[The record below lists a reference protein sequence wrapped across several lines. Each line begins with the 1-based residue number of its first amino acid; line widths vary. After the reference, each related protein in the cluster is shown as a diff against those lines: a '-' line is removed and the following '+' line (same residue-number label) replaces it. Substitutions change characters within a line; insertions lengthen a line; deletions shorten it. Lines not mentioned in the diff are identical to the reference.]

1 MDSRT
6 LEYLLTPAP
15 LMRPCEVDPY
25 LSVAPALLSGH
36 LDVMTR
42 SGRKLDA
49 EVTVPVPGVLR
60 LRLGSAE
67 ELAAT
72 PRPSLIV
79 SPALANQ
86 PAEVTSVPG
95 GVAVS
100 GSGRTMTWAPG
111 FSSIA
116 YGSSYRAANG
126 ANQAGLGSSA
136 LLSGTRET
144 GYRQLWRL
152 AHDEDIFGG
161 G

>member
-6 LEYLLTPAP
+6 VDYLLAPAP
-15 LMRPCEVDPY
+15 LMRPSEVDPY
-25 LSVAPALLSGH
+25 LSVAPAPLSGH
-36 LDVMTR
+36 LEVMTR
-42 SGRKLDA
+42 SGRRLDA

-72 PRPSLIV
+72 PRPSSIIN
-79 SPALANQ
+79 PGLANE

-111 FSSIA
+111 LSNSA
-116 YGSSYRAANG
+116 YGFPYQVADG
-126 ANQAGLGSSA
+126 ADQAELGLS
-136 LLSGTRET
+136 LI
-144 GYRQLWRL
+144 
-152 AHDEDIFGG
+152 HI
-161 G
+161 